1 MSKETIGRVFEP
13 FYTTKEVGKGS
24 GLGLSM
30 VYGFV
35 KQSGGHVSVYSEQGH
50 GTTVKIYLPRLLGEE
65 VVEDEA
71 HFAQGLERSRRQET
85 ILVVED
91 DDDVRAYTVECLR
104 ELGYRV
110 LEAHDGASGLRL
122 IERQADPI
130 DLLFTDVVMP
140 NMTGRELADK
150 ARASQPGLKVLYT
163 SGYTRDAI
171 IHGGRLEPGVDMIAK
186 PFTYHALGQQVR
198 DVLDRGRTGR
208 LLVVQADGAVRVLT
222 VEALTEAG
230 YALDQAATGIEALS
244 KIRAAQGRFDAVIL
258 DTDVNG
264 KGATSLFEE
273 IRALHND
280 LAVLITGDKSA
291 KTLFKEDG
299 QDPCLAFIAKPYTFA
314 HLREKLTELGVR
326 CQRHH

>member
-1 MSKETIGRVFEP
+1 MSFLRP
-13 FYTTKEVGKGS
+13 FATSALGS
-24 GLGLSM
+24 S
-30 VYGFV
+30 
-35 KQSGGHVSVYSEQGH
+35 
-50 GTTVKIYLPRLLGEE
+50 LL
-65 VVEDEA
+65 
-71 HFAQGLERSRRQET
+71 RS
-85 ILVVED
+85 VVED

-150 ARASQPGLKVLYT
+150 ARALQPGLKVLYT

-186 PFTYHALGQQVR
+186 PFTYHALGQQIR
-198 DVLDRGRTGR
+198 DALDRGRTGR
-208 LLVVQADGAVRVLT
+208 LLVIQANGAVRVLT

-230 YALDQAATGIEALS
+230 YALDQAATGVEALS

-258 DTDVNG
+258 DTDING
-264 KGATSLFEE
+264 NGRRGPVRRDSGIAQRSGSADHHGWGRRRPVCGRRAGSLPQHH
-273 IRALHND
+273 RQALY
-280 LAVLITGDKSA
+280 LCSA
-291 KTLFKEDG
+291 EG
-299 QDPCLAFIAKPYTFA
+299 EA
-314 HLREKLTELGVR
+314 G
-326 CQRHH
+326 